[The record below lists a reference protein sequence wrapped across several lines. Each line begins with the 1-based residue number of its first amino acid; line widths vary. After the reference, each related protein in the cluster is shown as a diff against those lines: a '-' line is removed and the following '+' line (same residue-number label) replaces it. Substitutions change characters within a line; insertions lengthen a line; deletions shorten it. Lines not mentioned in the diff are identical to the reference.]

1 LLSLEAL
8 ARWREHVALN
18 GEDDLPEHRRHFERV
33 DPIDDPA

>member
-8 ARWREHVALN
+8 ARWGEHVALT
-18 GEDDLPEHRRHFERV
+18 GEDDLPEPQRHFERV